1 MNITSNHK
9 SCAVINKIY
18 IADTMDTMHI
28 KFVLKSR
35 QVFLKYII
43 DYVHVFAFHK
53 GTMHSQI
60 LKKCKKNKLNHVFK
74 I

>member
-18 IADTMDTMHI
+18 IADTMDTMHV

-35 QVFLKYII
+35 HIFKKYII
-43 DYVHVFAFHK
+43 DFVLVFAFHK
-53 GTMHSQI
+53 STMHSQI
-60 LKKCKKNKLNHVFK
+60 LKKCFTTFSRF
-74 I
+74 